1 MSEQISILSEIE
13 ELLGDDLG
21 QLRSRKSAERE
32 EARQARV
39 AELLSQ
45 LPEAQSEYDAAVERA
60 SKARESRGALEKK
73 LSAAVTENGRAR
85 YARAQAGKKRD
96 AIMRKLHDLQG
107 GEK

>member
-1 MSEQISILSEIE
+1 MENTILSELE
-13 ELLGDDLG
+13 ELLAPDLTE
-21 QLRSRKSAERE
+21 LREKKQQ
-32 EARQARV
+32 EAQEAKEARV

-85 YARAQAGKKRD
+85 YARAQSGRRRD
-96 AIMRKLHDLQG
+96 AIRKELHDLQG